1 MDYNDVKNN
10 ARAKIGQKCKVC
22 LECNGVACRGQVPGM
37 GGKGS
42 GNGFI
47 RNVDQ
52 LKNVKINMDTLYESE
67 EIDTSLEIFGKKF
80 KYPIFAAPIGGVKVN
95 YGEGHTDTSYS
106 EAVVKG
112 CYEAGTAAFT
122 GDGIPE
128 ESYIGPLDAIGDI
141 SGCGIPTIKPW
152 GVEEAIRKIRLAEKR
167 NVIAIA
173 MDVDA
178 AGLTVFAKMGKPL
191 FPQSLESLK
200 KIIAS
205 TELPFIVKGIMTV
218 EGALKAKDAG
228 AFGIIVSNHGGRVLD
243 DTLATIEVL
252 PRIVKACKGEMKIFI
267 DGGFRKGTDI
277 FKAIAL
283 GADGVLIGRPYGVA
297 VYGGEIEGVKIYT
310 EKIGAELEDVMRMT
324 GARNLKEITSEKV
337 EIVK

>member
-1 MDYNDVKNN
+1 MDYIDVRNN
-10 ARAKIGQKCKVC
+10 AREKISGKCKVC
-22 LECNGVACRGQVPGM
+22 LECNGLVCRGQVPGM

-47 RNVDQ
+47 RNVEQ
-52 LKNVKINMDTLYESE
+52 LKNVKIHMDTLYESGK
-67 EIDTSLEIFGKKF
+67 IDASVEMFGRTF
-80 KYPIFAAPIGGVKVN
+80 KYPFFAAPIGGVKVN

-106 EAVVKG
+106 DAVVKG

-128 ESYIGPLDAIGDI
+128 ESYIGPLDAVGEV

-152 GVEEAIRKIRLAEKR
+152 GVQEVIRKIKLAEER

-191 FPQSLESLK
+191 FPQSVESLK

-205 TELPFIVKGIMTV
+205 TDLPFIVKGVMTV
-218 EGALKAKDAG
+218 EGALKAKAAG
-228 AFGIIVSNHGGRVLD
+228 AAGIIVSNHGGRVLD
-243 DTLATIEVL
+243 DTLSTIEVL
-252 PRIVKACKGEMKIFI
+252 PRIVEACKGEMKIFI

-277 FKAIAL
+277 FKALAL
-283 GADGVLIGRPYGVA
+283 GADGVLIGWPYGVA
-297 VYGGEIEGVKIYT
+297 VYGGEKEGVKLYT

-324 GARNLKEITSEKV
+324 GAQSIKEITMEKV